1 MHGVARVEDARRR
14 EAGEGEEDELA
25 RQADHDARR
34 AVEPALELREV
45 DLGRLANGYRAW
57 EIEEGKMMRSARSG
71 RGVALYV
78 RDDDAT
84 GRLTDSG
91 AVEGGERT
99 RAREGSG
106 RAGAARSGR
115 APGRI

>member
-1 MHGVARVEDARRR
+1 MHGVARVEDARGR

-57 EIEEGKMMRSARSG
+57 EIEEGKDEKRAIGTG
-71 RGVALYV
+71 RRVMCATTTR
-78 RDDDAT
+78 RDD
-84 GRLTDSG
+84 
-91 AVEGGERT
+91 
-99 RAREGSG
+99 
-106 RAGAARSGR
+106 
-115 APGRI
+115 